1 MKKRTK
7 KGRVLFLALIL
18 FSFACKA
25 PPVPPE
31 VAEAE
36 TLEQTLRG
44 AGGFVYAE
52 ENYARFQAGLKAARE
67 NLAREK
73 AKWGWLRNYGPLQSE
88 FRDLLKKGS
97 DLLREARERKAA
109 ASRNVAEQ
117 ILPLKTRIDRLKNM
131 THYFN
136 ESGTVR
142 KNLSQAEIKLA
153 EADLLIRKEQFEPVR
168 EKLQNCSLYIE
179 EAEAATFSILSR
191 YLDKGEL
198 EKWNRWADE
207 TIAESQKKGIVAIV
221 VNKLERRLVLYNKG
235 AAAASYEIGLGK
247 YGLSDKLYSGDD
259 ATPEGRY
266 LVIRKIPSSPF
277 YKALLINY
285 PNEEDKRAFAAAK
298 KNGLVPSE
306 VGIGG
311 SIEIHGGGKD
321 SLTKGCVGL
330 EDKDMDEVYRLAGT
344 GTPVT
349 IVGALSIENSILA
362 EIKKLRKND

>member
-1 MKKRTK
+1 LKKPTK
-7 KGRVLFLALIL
+7 QGRFLLLALIL
-18 FSFACKA
+18 FFEACQT
-25 PPVPPE
+25 PPVPSE
-31 VAEAE
+31 VAQAEA
-36 TLEQTLRG
+36 LEQTLRG
-44 AGGFVYAE
+44 AGGFIYEE
-52 ENYARFQAGLKAARE
+52 ENYARFQAGLKAARG

-73 AKWGWLRNYGPLQSE
+73 AKWGWFRNYRPLQSE
-88 FRDLLKKGS
+88 LRDLLKKGA
-97 DLLREARERKAA
+97 DLLSDARERKAA
-109 ASRNVAEQ
+109 ASRNVVERM
-117 ILPLKTRIDRLKNM
+117 LPLKSRIDRLKNM
-131 THYFN
+131 TQYFN
-136 ESGTVR
+136 ESGDVR

-153 EADLLIRKEQFEPVR
+153 EADLLIRKEQLEPVR

-179 EAEAATFSILSR
+179 QAEEAIFAVLSR
-191 YLDKGEL
+191 YLEKGQL

-207 TIAESQKKGIVAIV
+207 TIAESRKKGIVVIV
-221 VNKLERRLVLYNKG
+221 VNKLERRLILYNKG
-235 AAAASYEIGLGK
+235 AAVANYEIGLGK

-306 VGIGG
+306 AGIGG

-321 SLTKGCVGL
+321 NLTRGCVGL
-330 EDKDMDEVYRLAGT
+330 EDKEMDEVFRLAGT

-349 IVGALSIENSILA
+349 IVGALSLENSILA

>member
-1 MKKRTK
+1 M
-7 KGRVLFLALIL
+7 AQ
-18 FSFACKA
+18 
-25 PPVPPE
+25 
-31 VAEAE
+31 AEA
-36 TLEQTLRG
+36 LEQTLQG
-44 AGGFVYAE
+44 AGGFIYEE
-52 ENYARFQAGLKAARE
+52 ENYARFQAGLKAARG

-73 AKWGWLRNYGPLQSE
+73 AKWGWFRNYRPLQSE
-88 FRDLLKKGS
+88 LRDLLKKGA
-97 DLLREARERKAA
+97 DLLSNARERKAA
-109 ASRNVAEQ
+109 ASRNVVERM
-117 ILPLKTRIDRLKNM
+117 LPLKSRIDRLKNM
-131 THYFN
+131 TQYFN
-136 ESGTVR
+136 ESGDVR

-153 EADLLIRKEQFEPVR
+153 EADLLIRKEQLEPVR

-179 EAEAATFSILSR
+179 QAEEAIFLVLSR
-191 YLDKGEL
+191 YLEKGQL

-207 TIAESQKKGIVAIV
+207 TIAESQKKGIVVIV

-235 AAAASYEIGLGK
+235 AAVANYEIGLGK

-266 LVIRKIPSSPF
+266 LVTSKIPSSPF

-298 KNGLVPSE
+298 KSGLVPSE
-306 VGIGG
+306 AGIGG
-311 SIEIHGGGKD
+311 LIEIHGGGKD

-349 IVGALSIENSILA
+349 IVGALSLENSILA